1 MSEVKVHKR
10 EITDELWRRGELS
23 WMMHDVQKEM
33 YSLYVNAEERS
44 TMVWLLS
51 RQTGKSW
58 CLAFIALM
66 EATKHPNSIV
76 KLLTDTKLHIRSIFE
91 PIFRE
96 ILESPKGPCP
106 KDLAPEY
113 VKSDFTYYFPNGS
126 QIQMA
131 GTDAGNAEK
140 LRGQKARVVLVD
152 EAGFCNDLNY
162 NVLSILMPTTTH
174 TKGKMILAST
184 PAEQPD
190 HDFVGFIETAEQ
202 EGNLTKK
209 TLWENPLLT
218 LDEKKSIVKKFPG
231 GEHNVQF
238 RREYLCDIIRDETKT
253 VIPEFD
259 DELIKEVV
267 QEVPKP
273 PFYTPYVAM
282 DLGFKD
288 LTVCLFGYYDFKSDK
303 IVIED
308 EIVKKGKDLKLN
320 KFAEEILAKEST
332 LWINQFTHELIT
344 PEARIS
350 DVDLIVIQEINR
362 ASYGQLNF
370 MPVTKEPGYKLPLIN
385 KIRVMLQSGK
395 ITIDPK
401 CVTLIRHLKNARW
414 KDASTKDTFS
424 RSPDDGHY
432 DAVDAMIY
440 LIKSIS
446 YNKNPYPKNYNINSG
461 TIYYPPNAV
470 QPSQKTNM
478 DIYKSIFGKKPKG
491 RN

>member
-1 MSEVKVHKR
+1 MSNTLVYKK

-33 YSLYVNAEERS
+33 YNLYVNAEERS

-96 ILESPKGPCP
+96 ILESPKGACP
-106 KDLAPEY
+106 KDMAPEY

-209 TLWENPLLT
+209 TLWDNPLLT
-218 LDEKKSIVKKFPG
+218 LEEKKSIVKKFPG
-231 GEHNVQF
+231 GESNVQF
-238 RREYLCDIIRDETKT
+238 RREYLCEIIRDETKT

-259 DELIKEVV
+259 EELIGEICIDYA
-267 QEVPKP
+267 KP

-288 LTVCLFGYYDFKSDK
+288 LTVCLFGYYDFKNDK
-303 IVIED
+303 IIIED
-308 EIVKKGKDLKLN
+308 EICRKGKDLKLN
-320 KFAEEILAKEST
+320 KFAEEIIQKEQE
-332 LWINQFTHELIT
+332 LWINPMTHELVE
-344 PEARIS
+344 PDMRIS
-350 DVDLIVIQEINR
+350 DIDLIVIQEINR

-370 MPVTKEPGYKLPLIN
+370 QAVAKEPGYKLPLIN

-395 ITIDPK
+395 ILINPRCT
-401 CVTLIRHLKNARW
+401 TLIRHLKNARW
-414 KDASTKDTFS
+414 KDASTKDTFA

-432 DAVDAMIY
+432 DAVDALIY
-440 LIKSIS
+440 LVKSVTYS
-446 YNKNPYPKNYNINSG
+446 KNPYPKNYNVNTS
-461 TIYYPPNAV
+461 TVYYPQNYTENN
-470 QPSQKTNM
+470 KTPAL
-478 DIYKSIFGKKPKG
+478 DIYRSIFGKKAKQ
-491 RN
+491 

>member
-1 MSEVKVHKR
+1 MLDIKVHKK

-33 YSLYVNAEERS
+33 YALYENAEPRS
-44 TMVWLLS
+44 TQVWLLS

-58 CLAFIALM
+58 CLGFIALS
-66 EATKHPNSIV
+66 EAIRHPNSII
-76 KLLTDTKLHIRSIFE
+76 KLLTDTKLHIQSIFE
-91 PIFRE
+91 PIFQE
-96 ILESPKGPCP
+96 ILQSCP
-106 KDLAPEY
+106 KDIEPDY
-113 VKSDFTYYFPNGS
+113 VSSKFTYYFPNGS

-131 GTDAGNAEK
+131 GTDAGHAEK

-152 EAGFCNDLNY
+152 EAGFCNNLNY

-190 HDFVGFIETAEQ
+190 HDFVGFIETAEE
-202 EGNLTKK
+202 EGALTKK
-209 TLWENPLLT
+209 TLWDNPLLT
-218 LDEKKSIVKKFPG
+218 EKEKHDIVKKFPG
-231 GEHNVQF
+231 GETNVQF

-259 DELIKEVV
+259 DDLIKEIVI
-267 QEVPKP
+267 ETPKP
-273 PFYTPYVAM
+273 PFYTPYVSM

-288 LTVCLFGYYDFKSDK
+288 LTVCLFGYYDFKNDK
-303 IVIED
+303 IIIED

-320 KFAEEILAKEST
+320 KFAEEIMAKESVLWLNQHT
-332 LWINQFTHELIT
+332 LEPIF
-344 PEARIS
+344 PEARVS
-350 DVDLIVIQEINR
+350 DIDLIVIQEINR

-370 MPVTKEPGYKLPLIN
+370 QPVTKEPGYKLPLIN
-385 KIRVMLQSGK
+385 KIRVMLQSNK
-395 ITIDPK
+395 IFINPRCT
-401 CVTLIRHLKNARW
+401 TLVRHLKNARW
-414 KDASTKDTFS
+414 KDSSTKDTFS

-446 YNKNPYPKNYNINSG
+446 YNKNPYPKNYNLNVANV
-461 TIYYPPNAV
+461 YYPPTMQ
-470 QPSQKTNM
+470 QPSQQSNI
-478 DIYKSIFGKKPKG
+478 DIYKSIFGKKTK
-491 RN
+491 R